1 MAGIFDPPEFKCEEC
16 GIGDS
21 TQGYKVVE
29 KRHLCPTCARNL
41 ASAILAD
48 ASHKS
53 VKWPCPQH
61 SRKEVELLCSECK
74 EAMCSTCALTS
85 HHGHRMQDIEKFFIE
100 KKEVLKRDVEKISA
114 KQIERKSFLDKIAS
128 HSQELDDHLKD
139 IRGKISV
146 TFQTKSRDQK
156 EQRGVQV
163 ARINK
168 ESDELIRHINE
179 NRRMQLKEV
188 EEKFHNKQETL
199 AKDQDNVLA
208 ELKVVEDN
216 FVLMAS
222 KVKASTEATKDQLE
236 NTAALAESI
245 MVDCDGKAFHEKI
258 AEFHEKG
265 MDKLPCFDHDHLDKL
280 SKMVRKICFK
290 RVDDIQTI
298 GILEGKKT
306 SYDLV
311 KTVNLPSDVKE
322 PFLLGSIDEQTVVL
336 RNGIGSILYSVNVD
350 SGSLETL
357 MTEQKSRGIWDLA
370 VFTLPD
376 NSKGFAYS
384 DFNAGVLKICNRDGT
399 DERDVGL
406 ALPDDEARFAFVT
419 VDRKGKLLAASHN
432 TGEIHVI
439 NPQTGEHLRTIDDLG
454 CTPINGCGTLSNG
467 DIIILF
473 GNSNICKIFR
483 ATGDVRMTLALAGWS
498 RRIYFHVGVDD
509 MIYVTYRKESGESAY
524 VSYVSVLS
532 PDGVLVKDKAI
543 EFPTSYLH
551 RFNPRC
557 IVPAPG
563 TVIILNGNVLLVYKE
578 TPGVDD
584 LHH

>member
-29 KRHLCPTCARNL
+29 KRHLCQTCARNL

-48 ASHKS
+48 ASHRS

-61 SRKEVELLCSECK
+61 DRKEVELLCPECK
-74 EAMCSTCALTS
+74 EAVCSTCALTS
-85 HHGHRMQDIEKFFIE
+85 HHGHRMQDIEK
-100 KKEVLKRDVEKISA
+100 KEVVKRDMEKISA
-114 KQIERKSFLDKIAS
+114 KQIERKSFLDKITS

-168 ESDELIRHINE
+168 KLDELIMNINE

-188 EEKFHNKQETL
+188 EEKFHNEQETL
-199 AKDQDNVLA
+199 AKDRDNVLA

-216 FVLMAS
+216 FVKMTS
-222 KVKASTEATKDQLE
+222 KVKASIEATKDQLE
-236 NTAALAESI
+236 STAALAKSI

-258 AEFHEKG
+258 TEFHEKG

-280 SKMVRKICFK
+280 SKMVRKIRFK

-298 GILEGKKT
+298 GFLEGKKT

-336 RNGIGSILYSVNVD
+336 RNDIGSILYSVKVD

-357 MTEQKSRGIWDLA
+357 MTELKSRGIWDLA

-399 DERDVGL
+399 AEKDVGL
-406 ALPDDEARFAFVT
+406 TLPNDEARTAFVT
-419 VDRKGKLLAASHN
+419 VDRKGKLLAAGHN

-439 NPQTGEHLRTIDDLG
+439 NPQTGEHLRTIDNLG

-467 DIIILF
+467 DIIVF
-473 GNSNICKIFR
+473 FENSNICKIFR

-498 RRIYFHVGVDD
+498 RRINFHVGVDD
-509 MIYVTYRKESGESAY
+509 MIYVTYRKESGESC
-524 VSYVSVLS
+524 VGYVSVLS

-543 EFPTSYLH
+543 VFPTSNHH
-551 RFNPRC
+551 RFYPRC

-584 LHH
+584 LQHH